1 MLIAL
6 RVVVVLAVVLVGLW
20 FLGPREPVGLSPVA
34 AFPSASADLDAWLAE
49 REANHDDLTD
59 GVAKEIVWRD
69 PTSRERTPVSIV
81 YVHGFSATSAETR
94 PFADDLAAALGANL
108 HYTRLRGHGR
118 PGEALAEATV
128 QDWVN
133 DTAEAIAI
141 GQAIGER
148 VVVIGTS
155 TGGTLAAIAA
165 ADPAAFGEMAAV
177 VMVSPNFRVKAAG
190 SALLTMPFA
199 RQLVPLLVGEYR
211 EWEPHNRDHGVY
223 WTNRYPNLALL
234 PMAASVAAAG
244 DIAFESLAVPAFF
257 VFSDADQVVDA
268 SVTRKVASRWGGEV
282 ALFPVDVE
290 PPNDPYSHVIAGDI
304 LSPTLTAPLVE
315 ATRDWLVE
323 TLDL

>member
-1 MLIAL
+1 VLIAL

-69 PTSRERTPVSIV
+69 PTSRERTPVS
-81 YVHGFSATSAETR
+81 
-94 PFADDLAAALGANL
+94 
-108 HYTRLRGHGR
+108 
-118 PGEALAEATV
+118 
-128 QDWVN
+128 
-133 DTAEAIAI
+133 
-141 GQAIGER
+141 
-148 VVVIGTS
+148 
-155 TGGTLAAIAA
+155 
-165 ADPAAFGEMAAV
+165 
-177 VMVSPNFRVKAAG
+177 KAAG

>member
-1 MLIAL
+1 VLIAL

-20 FLGPREPVGLSPVA
+20 FLGPREPVGLSPLA

-81 YVHGFSATSAETR
+81 YLHGFSATSAETR
-94 PFADDLAAALGANL
+94 PFADDLASALGANL

-165 ADPAAFGEMAAV
+165 ADPTAFGEMAAV
-177 VMVSPNFRVKAAG
+177 VMVSPNFR
-190 SALLTMPFA
+190 
-199 RQLVPLLVGEYR
+199 
-211 EWEPHNRDHGVY
+211 
-223 WTNRYPNLALL
+223 
-234 PMAASVAAAG
+234 
-244 DIAFESLAVPAFF
+244 FF